1 VVLNLNRN
9 QIGDAGVVALSVAD
23 LPRLREL
30 HLTGNKVTDE
40 GAAALAGAP
49 FLGRL
54 RVLDL
59 ADNLLSPGGR
69 VALMSSPYWH
79 WRTDIDVTDNRPL
92 PAVEVDGPLP
102 FDFDDE

>member
-1 VVLNLNRN
+1 LNLNRN
-9 QIGDAGVVALSVAD
+9 QVSDAGVVALSIAD

-30 HLTGNKVTDE
+30 HLAGNKVTDE

-79 WRTDIDVTDNRPL
+79 WRTDIDVTDNRPP
-92 PAVEVDGPLP
+92 PAIEDDAPLP
-102 FDFDDE
+102 FGDDDD

>member
-1 VVLNLNRN
+1 V
-9 QIGDAGVVALSVAD
+9 GDAGVVALSVAD

-30 HLTGNKVTDE
+30 HLATNKVTDD
-40 GAAALAGAP
+40 GAAALAGAT

-59 ADNLLSPGGR
+59 ADNLVSAGGR

-79 WRTDIDVTDNRPL
+79 WRTDIDVTDNRPPL
-92 PAVEVDGPLP
+92 AIDDDPPIPVD
-102 FDFDDE
+102 FEDE